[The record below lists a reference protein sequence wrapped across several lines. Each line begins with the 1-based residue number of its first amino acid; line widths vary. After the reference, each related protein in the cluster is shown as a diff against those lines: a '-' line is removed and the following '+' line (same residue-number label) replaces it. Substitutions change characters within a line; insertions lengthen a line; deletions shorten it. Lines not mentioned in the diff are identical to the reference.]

1 MFVFKMYRSLYNHP
15 NSYKH
20 NYFFQFELLKAVL
33 KGYKGLHT
41 SNMIIILAVLTVY
54 ESEYIV
60 DSWYNF
66 DFAVNGGDQDTR

>member
-1 MFVFKMYRSLYNHP
+1 MLS
-15 NSYKH
+15 
-20 NYFFQFELLKAVL
+20 ELLKAVL

-60 DSWYNF
+60 DSCYNF
-66 DFAVNGGDQDTR
+66 DFAVNGGDTVFMKACSISIKRSG